1 MRRRQRWHGGL
12 ETNTWYLGGKWPPGP
27 SFLPSLLSEAYSDT
41 GSSLSNPVQNRLSNP
56 GPPFLFMVAD
66 AQAFFCGVHVSKVIA
81 LDFTPQIQWKPLIK

>member
-1 MRRRQRWHGGL
+1 MASWA
-12 ETNTWYLGGKWPPGP
+12 
-27 SFLPSLLSEAYSDT
+27 FLPSLLSEAYSDT